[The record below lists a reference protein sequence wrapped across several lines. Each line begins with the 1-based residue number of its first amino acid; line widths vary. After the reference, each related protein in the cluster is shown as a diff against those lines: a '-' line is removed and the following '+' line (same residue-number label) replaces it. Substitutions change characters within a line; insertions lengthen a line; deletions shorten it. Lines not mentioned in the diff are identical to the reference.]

1 MEKFDLLQDIAK
13 RTDGDIYLG
22 IVGPVRTGKSTFIK
36 RFMDLMV
43 LPNITDVHDKE
54 RTKDALPQSGAGRTI
69 MTTEPKFI
77 PDEGVEITVDDI
89 KLRVRMVDC
98 VGYAV
103 EGALGYS
110 DEDGPRMVLTP
121 WFEEPIPFEEAAEIG
136 TKKVI
141 VDHSTIGIVVTTD
154 GTITDLPRSAYV
166 TAEERVIEELQNLG
180 KPFVVLLNSA
190 DPFDPETMELRAEL
204 EEKYQTAVI
213 PIDATRLNQTDIQG
227 VLREILYEF
236 PVREVNV
243 NLPPWVNVLDSKHW
257 LRRKLEA
264 VVQDGATQVKN
275 LREIDTLIEV
285 LSECDTVSEVIL
297 ETMDLGTGAAVLSV
311 NVPDYL
317 YWEALSEAA
326 GTEIHGRDKL
336 LALMREYAQA
346 KREYDKVK
354 DAVRDSRNTGYGI
367 VPPSLDEMELDEP
380 EIVRQ
385 GNRFGVR
392 LRATAPAYHMIRV
405 DVESEVAPIIGTEK
419 QSEELVKYLLEEFEA
434 NPEKLWETNIFGK
447 SLHNLVREG
456 IQNKLLRMPDNA
468 QEKLRE
474 TLEKI
479 VNEGSGGLIAI
490 IL

>member
-13 RTDGDIYLG
+13 RTNGDIYLG

-69 MTTEPKFI
+69 MTTEPKFV
-77 PDEGVEITVDDI
+77 PDDGVEITIDNI
-89 KLRVRMVDC
+89 KFRVRMVDC

-136 TKKVI
+136 TQKVI
-141 VDHSTIGIVVTTD
+141 ADHSTIGLVVTTD

-166 TAEERVIEELQNLG
+166 NAEERVIAELQNLG
-180 KPFVVLLNSA
+180 KPYLVLLNSS
-190 DPFDPETMELRAEL
+190 DPFAPETMELRAEL
-204 EEKYQTAVI
+204 EEKYQAAVV
-213 PIDATRLNQTDIQG
+213 PIDASRLNQTDIQG
-227 VLREILYEF
+227 ILREILYEF
-236 PVREVNV
+236 PIREVGV
-243 NLPPWVNVLDSKHW
+243 NLPLWVNVLDSKHW
-257 LRRKLEA
+257 LRRKLEDA
-264 VVQDGATQVKN
+264 VKEGAAQVKK
-275 LREIDTLIEV
+275 LREIDNLIEV
-285 LSECDTVSEVIL
+285 LSECDAVSEVVL
-297 ETMDLGTGAAVLSV
+297 ETMELGTGSAALSV
-311 NVPDYL
+311 SVPDYL

-326 GTEIHGRDKL
+326 KVEIRGRDTL
-336 LALMREYAQA
+336 LTLMRDYAQA
-346 KREYDKVK
+346 KREYDKIK
-354 DAVRDSRNTGYGI
+354 DAVRDARNTGYGI
-367 VPPSLDEMELDEP
+367 VPPSLEEMDLDEP
-380 EIVRQ
+380 EIIRQ

-392 LRATAPAYHMIRV
+392 LRATAPAYHLIRV
-405 DVESEVAPIIGTEK
+405 NVESEVAPIIGTEK

>member
-43 LPNITDVHDKE
+43 LPNITDNNDRE

-77 PDEGVEITVDDI
+77 PDDGVEIMIDNI
-89 KLRVRMVDC
+89 ALRVRMVDC

-103 EGALGYS
+103 QGALGYS
-110 DEDGPRMVLTP
+110 DEDGPRMVQTP
-121 WFEEPIPFEEAAEIG
+121 WFDEPIPFEEAAEIG
-136 TKKVI
+136 TQKVI
-141 VDHSTIGIVVTTD
+141 VDHSTIGLVVTTD
-154 GTITDLPRSAYV
+154 GSITDLPRSAYV
-166 TAEERVIEELQNLG
+166 AAEERVVEELQKLG
-180 KPFVVLLNSA
+180 KPYLVLLNSS
-190 DPFDPETMELRAEL
+190 DPFAPETMDLRAEL
-204 EEKYQTAVI
+204 EDKYGAAVV
-213 PIDATRLNQTDIQG
+213 PIDAAKLNQTDIQG
-227 VLREILYEF
+227 ILREILYEF
-236 PVREVNV
+236 PVREVSV
-243 NLPPWVNVLDSKHW
+243 NLPPWVNVLESRHW
-257 LRRKLEA
+257 LRRKLGDA
-264 VVQDGATQVKN
+264 VAEGVAKVQK
-275 LREIDTLIEV
+275 LREIDYLIEA
-285 LSECDTVSEVIL
+285 LTDCDAVAEVVL
-297 ETMDLGTGAAVLSV
+297 ETMELGSGLARLSV
-311 NVPDYL
+311 TVPDHL

-326 GTEIHGRDKL
+326 KTDIRGRDVL
-336 LALMREYAQA
+336 LTLMRDYAQA
-346 KREYDKVK
+346 KREFDKVK
-354 DAVRDSRNTGYGI
+354 DAVRDSRNAGYGI
-367 VPPSLDEMELDEP
+367 VPPSLDDMDLDHP
-380 EIVRQ
+380 EIIRQ

-434 NPEKLWETNIFGK
+434 NPEKLWETNLFGK
-447 SLHNLVREG
+447 SLHTLVREG